1 LNDPKPRFKVTPL
14 FDATYLSQKQ
24 YDIHNGI
31 IPGTYARLTQVC
43 HFKWCR
49 VFKPSDVLNDAKHRA
64 VSLRQLS
71 FVLCVCIM
79 FTLFCAAICRD
90 KQCIIRMY
98 YNVCIAVK
106 CAWVQ
111 CWLMLYNGR
120 PTVDWPL
127 TWRCGSVLLTTV
139 AVRCQY
145 LVRTLMMSLA
155 KVIRFI
161 SVCYGCV
168 CVCVSVCLLVC
179 RRDSS
184 WSVWNNIM

>member
-1 LNDPKPRFKVTPL
+1 MGTPLTGASNAQGYEKLRFSTNISLYLWNNARYSYTCNGRPTGSCIWPIYQTAISSMTLNDPKPRFKVTPL

-24 YDIHNGI
+24 YEIHNGI
-31 IPGTYARLTQVC
+31 IPGTYTRLTQVC
-43 HFKWCR
+43 HFKWSW

-111 CWLMLYNGR
+111 C
-120 PTVDWPL
+120 
-127 TWRCGSVLLTTV
+127 
-139 AVRCQY
+139 
-145 LVRTLMMSLA
+145 
-155 KVIRFI
+155 
-161 SVCYGCV
+161 
-168 CVCVSVCLLVC
+168 
-179 RRDSS
+179 
-184 WSVWNNIM
+184 